1 MDQETKAATSI
12 SHARAAA
19 PVYVQGRRAFFRYRD
34 LGVAEAS
41 GGRMRA
47 QIMSAS
53 QGMSKPTGW
62 HTHQTEGQFLYV
74 IRGWVDL
81 QFEDG
86 RSIRAEQGDTLF
98 IPGGTR
104 HNEIGTSEEL
114 ELLEVSIPGTFGTQP
129 CPAP

>member
-1 MDQETKAATSI
+1 MDQHTPTPGSI
-12 SHARAAA
+12 AHARAAE
-19 PVYVQGRRAFFRYRD
+19 PVFVQGRRSFFRYRD

-62 HTHQTEGQFLYV
+62 HIHETEGQFLYV
-74 IRGWVDL
+74 IKGWVDL

-86 RSIRAEQGDTLF
+86 RTVRVEQGDTLF
-98 IPGGTR
+98 IPGGAK
-104 HNEIGTSEEL
+104 HNEIGTSDEL
-114 ELLEVSIPGTFGTQP
+114 ELLEVSIPGTIGTVP